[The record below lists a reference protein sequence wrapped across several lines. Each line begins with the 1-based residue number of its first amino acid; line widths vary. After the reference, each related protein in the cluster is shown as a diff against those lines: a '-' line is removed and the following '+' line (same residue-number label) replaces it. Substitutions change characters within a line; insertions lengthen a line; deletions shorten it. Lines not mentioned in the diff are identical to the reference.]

1 MKNMKLEISK
11 LMDRYTDTEFA
22 PREGNYVDTD
32 NIRDRVMAQIPA
44 KKKHPLK
51 FKLAVVAAAMAACVG
66 LTAAGLPNQVYH
78 LISGGSAIIGG
89 NQASITLPGEGE
101 GTSPIMEDGGRLWFV
116 ADGQKTDITGQVSE
130 DTPYLY
136 TTEEEDGTRH
146 YFAVGGT
153 QGNYGWAEWLVTQ
166 DGEEL
171 GSAYNIEA
179 EQYVELD
186 GKTYAYGDLTQEQLE
201 RVEKEFIGI
210 TAELRP
216 WYTSARAQFGLS
228 D

>member
-11 LMDRYTDTEFA
+11 LMDHYTDTEFI
-22 PREGNYVDTD
+22 PEEGNYVDTD
-32 NIRDRVMAQIPA
+32 NVRDRVMAQIPA

-51 FKLAVVAAAMAACVG
+51 FKVAVVAAAMAACVG

-78 LISGGSAIIGG
+78 LISGGSAIFGA
-89 NQASITLPGEGE
+89 NQASITLPSDEE
-101 GTSPIMEDGGRLWFV
+101 GTSPIMEEGGRLWFV
-116 ADGQKTDITGQVSE
+116 ADGQKTDITDQVSE

-136 TTEEEDGTRH
+136 ATEDEGGIRH

-153 QGNYGWAEWLVTQ
+153 QGDYGWAEWLVTQ

-171 GSAYNIEA
+171 GAAYNIQTEG
-179 EQYVELD
+179 YVELD
-186 GKTYAYGDLTQEQLE
+186 GKTYAYGDLTQEQLD

-210 TAELRP
+210 TMEPRS
-216 WYTSARAQFGLS
+216 WYTSAMARFDQS